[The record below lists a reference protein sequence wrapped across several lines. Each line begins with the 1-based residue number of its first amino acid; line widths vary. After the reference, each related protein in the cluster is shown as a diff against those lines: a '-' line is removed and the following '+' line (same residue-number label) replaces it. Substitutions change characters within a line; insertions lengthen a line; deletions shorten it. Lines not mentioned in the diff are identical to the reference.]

1 MEDKVIFEKDGAS
14 LKNPK
19 HLKRNVFIIFSPRTV
34 KVEPTTCR
42 KINSEVVAF
51 LPQKSKGFL
60 TSTFRGDEINEL
72 LSGKYHLWVEILN
85 KSFKDSI
92 EIKRNQPLGFLV
104 V

>member
-1 MEDKVIFEKDGAS
+1 MEDKVVFEKDGAS

-34 KVEPTTCR
+34 KVEPATCR
-42 KINSEVVAF
+42 KINIGVVAF
-51 LPQKSKGFL
+51 LPQKSTGFL

-85 KSFKDSI
+85 KSSKDFI